1 MINGVTISPRQR
13 IADDRGA
20 VFHML
25 KNTDPEFKTF
35 GEIYFS
41 CVYPGVVKAWHVH
54 KKMDLN
60 YVCVS
65 GMVKIVLYDSR
76 RNSKTYQELQEICIG
91 ELDYQLVHIPH
102 GVVNGIMGIGTTM
115 AVVANCATIPHDP
128 AEMTR
133 LDPHTPDIPY
143 DWRIKPR

>member
-1 MINGVTISPRQR
+1 MIKGVTVAARRR

-41 CVYPGVVKAWHVH
+41 YIYPGIVKAWHGH

-60 YVCVS
+60 YVCIS
-65 GMVKIVLYDSR
+65 GMVKIVLYDGR
-76 RNSKTYQELQEICIG
+76 RQSPTFKELQEIYIG
-91 ELDYQLVHIPH
+91 EQDYQLVHIPH
-102 GVVNGIMGIGTTM
+102 GVVNGIMGLGTKP
-115 AVVANCATIPHDP
+115 AIVANCATIPHDP

-133 LDPHTPDIPY
+133 LDPATADIPY
-143 DWRIKPR
+143 EWHVKPR